1 MFELDSITR
10 LPADPEALEEYLK
23 KFPPEVI
30 EGFAASW
37 RRNEK
42 PEEESEMANTLS
54 QIISRLA
61 RNDPKHGSRN
71 A

>member
-23 KFPPEVI
+23 KLPPEVI

-61 RNDPKHGSRN
+61 RNDPKH
-71 A
+71 